1 MAEIWNPDHTDRHLR
16 RAMVLLGC
24 AAVLFV
30 VISALQILTVRDG
43 VRQTTHDLVE
53 QNIVA
58 SQQDLQKSMELLVSD
73 YSYWDE
79 AFDNIAQNPDP
90 DWMHRNYGQDLS
102 SSYQISSVYLVYPR
116 GPVRQF
122 TNDTLQEIDGSTP
135 AAMTLIGSLR
145 DLASQSRRITTSP
158 TGRPATSS
166 GFLLIDG
173 VLYVAATSELRPAIT
188 VQNHDRDSVPNV
200 VFLRP
205 LDAVWLEQLTSRLSL
220 PHASLVRVTPT
231 DTTVL
236 LHAHDALHPE
246 GSSLLARSLF
256 PDQRDLLKSSVVFAN
271 PQGLEIARLEFVLPN
286 MAPTLVSP
294 TALIGMFASCILLL
308 VGALLMRQMSRAS
321 RVVAAQNERL
331 HYEVTCRVAA
341 EKELLRHQE
350 HLEETVAQ
358 RSMALSR
365 EVERTHA
372 LLHDLESSL
381 QRVQRIIDTSNEGFV
396 HLDLAGRVIG
406 INQEALRLL
415 GYSAT
420 ELMGKSLDPILTP
433 EGLAIFHEQMRLR
446 GSAQFRSYTLTLRHK
461 DGTPVQVDVMA
472 SSEFDNGRLNGSF
485 AFFRDIRERLHQEE
499 DLKAAQLNAQTA
511 NQAKYAFLARM
522 SNELRTPLNAI
533 MGFTQLLLT
542 GTPPLPPRQRDQVV
556 RIHQAGEALLCL
568 VNETLDFSRIESGQA
583 ILKLE
588 NVAPSVI
595 LDECARLA
603 SVLAEQMD
611 VTIHLPGED
620 GASLA
625 PALVRADQNRLRQIL
640 LNLISN
646 GIKYNRPGGT
656 VTLSAA
662 PLDRKF
668 YRLRVEDNGC
678 GIPEALLPH
687 LFEPFNRLGHEN
699 SGIEGTGIGLS
710 ISKKLVEAMGGRLL
724 AEPQEQGML
733 FAVDLP
739 LASLPDSTMP
749 PPRSINEVAPALS
762 GGVVVQP
769 RTPPAQV
776 LIIEESS
783 ADRAFLQ
790 QVLAPY
796 PGYHVHAASSCAQAL
811 SLIEKALPDLLI
823 VSLPAE
829 TMAEDAMAEEIRSLL
844 SLENCP
850 LLALLPRTRGA
861 DLARLKQL
869 GITASLGKPIQP
881 LALLREIERL
891 LSA

>member
-30 VISALQILTVRDG
+30 VISVLQILTVRDG
-43 VRQTTHDLVE
+43 VRRTTHDLVE
-53 QNIVA
+53 QNIIA

-79 AFDNIAQNPDP
+79 AFDTITQSLNPD
-90 DWMHRNYGQDLS
+90 WLHSNYGPDLT
-102 SSYQISSVYLVYPR
+102 SSYQVSAVYLVYPR
-116 GPVRQF
+116 GPIRQF
-122 TNDTLQEIDGSTP
+122 ANDAIEDIDSSTP

-145 DLASQSRRITTSP
+145 DLASQSRLITP
-158 TGRPATSS
+158 NITGRPATSS

-173 VLYVAATSELRPAIT
+173 VLYVAATSELRPA
-188 VQNHDRDSVPNV
+188 VNVRVYDRESVPNV

-205 LDAVWLEQLTSRLSL
+205 LNTAWLEQLTSRLSL
-220 PHASLVRVTPT
+220 PHASLVRITPT
-231 DTTVL
+231 ETTVL
-236 LHAHDALHPE
+236 LHTHDSMHPDNSPPLTHALFTNPK
-246 GSSLLARSLF
+246 
-256 PDQRDLLKSSVVFAN
+256 DLLKASVVFAN
-271 PQGLEIARLEFVLPN
+271 PQGLEIARLEFVPPD

-294 TALIGMFASCILLL
+294 TALIGIFASCALLL
-308 VGALLMRQMSRAS
+308 VGALLMRQMSRTS

-358 RSMALSR
+358 RNTALSR

-372 LLHDLESSL
+372 LLHDLENSL

-396 HLDLAGRVIG
+396 HLDQAGRVIG

-420 ELMGKSLDPILTP
+420 EMMGKSLEPILTP

-446 GSAQFRSYTLTLRHK
+446 SSTQFRSYTLTFHHK

-472 SSEFDNGRLNGSF
+472 SSEFDNGSLSGSF

-499 DLKAAQLNAQTA
+499 TLKAAQLSAQTA
-511 NQAKYAFLARM
+511 NQAKYAFLTRM
-522 SNELRTPLNAI
+522 STELRTPLNAI

-542 GTPPLPPRQRDQVV
+542 STPPLPPRQRDQVV
-556 RIHQAGEALLCL
+556 RVHQAGEALLCL
-568 VNETLDFSRIESGQA
+568 VNETLDFSRIESGQV

-588 NVAPSVI
+588 NVAPAVI
-595 LDECARLA
+595 LAECARLA
-603 SVLAEQMD
+603 GVLAEQME
-611 VTIHLPGED
+611 VTIHLPGEEGD
-620 GASLA
+620 SLA
-625 PALVRADQNRLRQIL
+625 PALVRADQSRLRQIL

-656 VTLSAA
+656 VTLSAR
-662 PLDRKF
+662 PLNRQF
-668 YRLRVEDNGC
+668 YRLRIEDTGC
-678 GIPEALLPH
+678 GIPESLLPH

-699 SGIEGTGIGLS
+699 SSIEGTGIGLA

-739 LASLPDSTMP
+739 LATSPSRTTP
-749 PPRSINEVAPALS
+749 PSRTTNEASPALS
-762 GGVVVQP
+762 GGVIVQA

-776 LIIEESS
+776 LIIEDTPG
-783 ADRAFLQ
+783 DRAFLQ
-790 QVLAPY
+790 QVLGPY
-796 PGYHVHAASSCAQAL
+796 PSYHVHAASSCAQAVP
-811 SLIEKALPDLLI
+811 LIEMAPPDLLI

-829 TMAEDAMAEEIRSLL
+829 TMAEEAVAQEIRSLL